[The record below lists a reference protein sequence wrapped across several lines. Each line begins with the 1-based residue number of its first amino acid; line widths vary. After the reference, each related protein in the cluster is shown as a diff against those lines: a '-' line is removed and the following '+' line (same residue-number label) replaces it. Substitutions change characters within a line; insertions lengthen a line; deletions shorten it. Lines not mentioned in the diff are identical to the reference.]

1 MRRGYLA
8 AHKRGDR
15 RCPLQNEATRLSG
28 TDLTLDLPSSV
39 APDSVGELAIAATL
53 YAPDEVDERA
63 LRVLVC
69 WPGGS
74 YGRDYWDIHLPG
86 RDGYSFAEHMTAR
99 GFVVIA
105 ADPLGVGDSGR
116 PEDGTLC
123 TYDALADAA
132 HGAVTACS
140 RPFGRRDSGRGICR
154 PSPLRESSEWVIRW
168 AAGSWCC
175 SRRVGAATTPSPFSG
190 TRTERRLVRFR
201 AATTP
206 ARAPRPSSR
215 QRASGAISGRRAT
228 ASSTR
233 RRTRTG

>member
-1 MRRGYLA
+1 MKRQRSPAARCRRRPDCSVNPSPQSIELTSVHEAGIL
-8 AHKRGDR
+8 GCPQER
-15 RCPLQNEATRLSG
+15 RPHLQSEATRLSG

-39 APDSVGELAIAATL
+39 APDGVGELAIAATL
-53 YAPDEVDERA
+53 YAPGEVDEQA

-132 HGAVTACS
+132 HGAVK
-140 RPFGRRDSGRGICR
+140 
-154 PSPLRESSEWVIRW
+154 
-168 AAGSWCC
+168 
-175 SRRVGAATTPSPFSG
+175 
-190 TRTERRLVRFR
+190 LVRAR
-201 AATTP
+201 LADGTLVEHLPPIAA
-206 ARAPRPSSR
+206 A
-215 QRASGAISGRRAT
+215 
-228 ASSTR
+228 
-233 RRTRTG
+233 